1 MRTKIDYQYISEQ
14 LDIMYPDAHCE
25 LNYTTIFELLVAVM
39 LSAQTTDV
47 SVNKVTPALFAK
59 FNTPEL
65 FASASLSDVE
75 NCIRSLGLY
84 KNKSKNLIEMSRVL
98 LEKYNGIVPS
108 SKDELLTLPGVGVK
122 TASVVLI
129 EGYKI
134 PAFPVDTHVERISKR
149 LGIAKNS
156 DNAIDVM
163 NKLMKKYPKEMW
175 GKLHHQMIFF
185 GRYTCIARK
194 PKCDQCL
201 LKEKCR
207 EYFKL

>member
-1 MRTKIDYQYISEQ
+1 MRTKIDYQHISEQ

-47 SVNKVTPALFAK
+47 SVNKVTPVLFTK

-65 FASASLSDVE
+65 LASASLSDVE

>member
-65 FASASLSDVE
+65 LASASLSDVE

-108 SKDELLTLPGVGVK
+108 NKDELLTLPGVGVK

>member
-1 MRTKIDYQYISEQ
+1 MRKQERIQIVLNEINH
-14 LDIMYPDAHCE
+14 LFPDAQCE
-25 LNYTTIFELLVAVM
+25 LVHKNPYELIVAVA

-65 FASASLSDVE
+65 LASASLSDVE

>member
-1 MRTKIDYQYISEQ
+1 MRTKIDYQHISEQ

-65 FASASLSDVE
+65 LASASLSDVE

>member
-1 MRTKIDYQYISEQ
+1 MRTKIDYTYIADQ
-14 LDIMYPDAHCE
+14 LDKMYPDAHCE
-25 LNYTTIFELLVAVM
+25 LNYTTIFELLIAVM

-47 SVNKVTPALFAK
+47 SVNKVTPGLFSK
-59 FNTPEL
+59 FNNPENL
-65 FASASLSDVE
+65 ASAPLEEVE
-75 NCIRSLGLY
+75 NCIRTLGLY
-84 KNKSKNLIEMSRVL
+84 KNKSKNLIEMSKVL
-98 LEKYNGIVPS
+98 IEKFNGVVPMN
-108 SKDELLTLPGVGVK
+108 KEDLLTLPGVGVK

-149 LGIAKNS
+149 LGIAKKS

-163 NKLMKKYPKEMW
+163 NKLMKKYPKNMW

-194 PKCDQCL
+194 PKCEECL
-201 LKEKCR
+201 LKEKCH
-207 EYFKL
+207 EYPKL

>member
-1 MRTKIDYQYISEQ
+1 
-14 LDIMYPDAHCE
+14 MYPDAHCE

-47 SVNKVTPALFAK
+47 SVNKVTPVLFTK

-65 FASASLSDVE
+65 LASASLSDVE
-75 NCIRSLGLY
+75 NCIHSLGLY

>member
-1 MRTKIDYQYISEQ
+1 MKTKVDYNYIAEK

-25 LNYTTIFELLVAVM
+25 LNYTTIFELLIAVM

-47 SVNKVTPALFAK
+47 SVNKVTPKLFAK
-59 FNTPEL
+59 FNTPESL
-65 FASASLSDVE
+65 SAASLEDVE
-75 NCIRSLGLY
+75 NCIRTLGLY
-84 KNKSKNLIEMSRVL
+84 KNKSKNLIEMSKVL
-98 LEKYNGIVPS
+98 LDKFNGVVPS
-108 SKDELLTLPGVGVK
+108 NKEELLTLPGVGIK

-149 LGIAKNS
+149 LGIAKKS
-156 DNAIDVM
+156 DTAVDVM
-163 NKLMKKYPKEMW
+163 NKLMKKYPKNMW

-194 PKCDQCL
+194 PKCEECL
-201 LKEKCR
+201 LKEKCH
-207 EYFKL
+207 EFPKL

>member
-1 MRTKIDYQYISEQ
+1 
-14 LDIMYPDAHCE
+14 MYPDAHCE

-65 FASASLSDVE
+65 LASASLSDVE
-75 NCIRSLGLY
+75 NCIHSLGLY

-108 SKDELLTLPGVGVK
+108 NKDELLTLPGVGVK

>member
-14 LDIMYPDAHCE
+14 LDIMYPNAHCE

-65 FASASLSDVE
+65 LASASLSDVE

-84 KNKSKNLIEMSRVL
+84 KNKSKNLIEMSKVL
-98 LEKYNGIVPS
+98 LDKFNGEVP
-108 SKDELLTLPGVGVK
+108 KTKEELLTLPGVGVK

-134 PAFPVDTHVERISKR
+134 PAFPVDTHIERISKR
-149 LGIAKNS
+149 LGIAKKS
-156 DNAIDVM
+156 DDAIKVM
-163 NKLMKKYPKEMW
+163 EKLMKKYPKETW

-185 GRYTCIARK
+185 GRYTCNARK
-194 PKCDQCL
+194 PKCEECL
-201 LKEKCR
+201 LKEKCH
-207 EYFKL
+207 ENFK

>member
-65 FASASLSDVE
+65 LASASLSDVE

-108 SKDELLTLPGVGVK
+108 SKDELLTLPDRK
-122 TASVVLI
+122 SVV
-129 EGYKI
+129 
-134 PAFPVDTHVERISKR
+134 
-149 LGIAKNS
+149 
-156 DNAIDVM
+156 
-163 NKLMKKYPKEMW
+163 
-175 GKLHHQMIFF
+175 
-185 GRYTCIARK
+185 
-194 PKCDQCL
+194 
-201 LKEKCR
+201 
-207 EYFKL
+207 

>member
-1 MRTKIDYQYISEQ
+1 MRTKIDYTYISDQ
-14 LDIMYPDAHCE
+14 LDKMYPDAHCE
-25 LNYTTIFELLVAVM
+25 LNYTTIFELLIAVM

-47 SVNKVTPALFAK
+47 SVNKVTPGLFSK
-59 FNTPEL
+59 FNTPENL
-65 FASASLSDVE
+65 ASAPLEEVE
-75 NCIRSLGLY
+75 NCIRTLGLY
-84 KNKSKNLIEMSRVL
+84 KNKSKNLIEMSKVL
-98 LEKYNGIVPS
+98 IEKFNGVVPMN
-108 SKDELLTLPGVGVK
+108 KEELLTLPGVGVK

-149 LGIAKNS
+149 LGIAKKS

-163 NKLMKKYPKEMW
+163 NKLMKKYPKNMW

-194 PKCDQCL
+194 PKCEECL
-201 LKEKCR
+201 LKEKCH
-207 EYFKL
+207 EYPKL

>member
-14 LDIMYPDAHCE
+14 LDIMYPNAHCE

-65 FASASLSDVE
+65 LASASLSDVE